1 MTPNFG
7 TDIVSLSL
15 ALSRSLSLVLTQQYS
30 VTLSIPYFV
39 YLL

>member
-15 ALSRSLSLVLTQQYS
+15 ALALVLTQQYS